1 MAESGSDTR
10 SGIGARL
17 RAGRDKTGLTLLQVA
32 EKLHVDAKVVESLES
47 ERFDLLGAPVFVR
60 GHLKHYAELIGEQP
74 AQLLEL
80 YTGATKPAMPDLT
93 RLPKVAPQGRPSR
106 LAVPAL
112 VVLIGFVLL
121 GVVWWL
127 VQSIGGSSE
136 TPPKPTAQTMTI
148 EPEAVAN
155 SQPLDDP
162 GIAAEGNANDTAAA
176 ASGRPNVGATP
187 SAGASGNTSASSSA
201 GTSGRTTPPASSA
214 SPRASGPA
222 ARAAA
227 SGTAVGQATPAAL
240 AGASAL
246 GATAAAAPP
255 AAGTAT
261 PVRGKPMEVTL
272 KFAADSWVEV
282 YDASGEKLFYDI
294 GSADSSRTISGTPP
308 FRVTFGNAPGVT
320 LDVNGKPATVPASAV
335 KDDAAQFV
343 INRSGRIVRAPPQA
357 DGG

>member
-1 MAESGSDTR
+1 MAETGSDTR

-32 EKLHVDAKVVESLES
+32 EKLHVDARVVESLES
-47 ERFDLLGAPVFVR
+47 ERFDALGAPVFVR

-80 YTGATKPAMPDLT
+80 YTAATKPAMPDLT
-93 RLPKVAPQGRPSR
+93 RLPKVAPEGRPSR

-127 VQSIGGSSE
+127 VQSISGSSD
-136 TPPKPTAQTMTI
+136 TRPKSAAQPMTI
-148 EPEAVAN
+148 EPEAAAN
-155 SQPLDDP
+155 SQPPDVAA
-162 GIAAEGNANDTAAA
+162 IAADGNSNGTAPPARGRSNGAAA
-176 ASGRPNVGATP
+176 P
-187 SAGASGNTSASSSA
+187 AGSSSSKAAPPA
-201 GTSGRTTPPASSA
+201 GT
-214 SPRASGPA
+214 RASEPA
-222 ARAAA
+222 ARAVAPGAVAA
-227 SGTAVGQATPAAL
+227 QGTPLAQSSAAPGANAAAAATGAATPA
-240 AGASAL
+240 
-246 GATAAAAPP
+246 PI
-255 AAGTAT
+255 
-261 PVRGKPMEVTL
+261 RGKPMEVTL

-282 YDASGEKLFYDI
+282 YDANGEKLFYDI

-320 LDVNGKPATVPASAV
+320 FEVNGKPATVPASAM

-343 INRSGRIVRAPPQA
+343 INHSGRIVRARPQA

>member
-47 ERFDLLGAPVFVR
+47 ERFDALGAPVFVR

-80 YTGATKPAMPDLT
+80 YTGSTKPAMPDLT
-93 RLPKVAPQGRPSR
+93 RLPKVAPEGRPSR

-121 GVVWWL
+121 GVIWWL

-136 TPPKPTAQTMTI
+136 TPPKATGQTMTI
-148 EPEAVAN
+148 EPEADAI
-155 SQPLDDP
+155 SQPLDAP
-162 GIAAEGNANDTAAA
+162 GAPAEGNSNDTAA
-176 ASGRPNVGATP
+176 S
-187 SAGASGNTSASSSA
+187 
-201 GTSGRTTPPASSA
+201 TSGTAPPASSA
-214 SPRASGPA
+214 SPRASGSA

-227 SGTAVGQATPAAL
+227 PPGTAVGQATPVTP
-240 AGASAL
+240 AGAVAP
-246 GATAAAAPP
+246 GATAATA

-261 PVRGKPMEVTL
+261 PAPVRGKPMEVTL

-308 FRVTFGNAPGVT
+308 FRVTLGNAPGVT
-320 LDVNGKPATVPASAV
+320 LDVNGKPVTVPESAV

-343 INRSGRIVRAPPQA
+343 INRSGRIVRARPQA

>member
-1 MAESGSDTR
+1 MADTGSDTR

-47 ERFDLLGAPVFVR
+47 EHFDALGAPVFVR
-60 GHLKHYAELIGEQP
+60 GHLRHYAELIGEQP

-93 RLPKVAPQGRPSR
+93 RLPKVAPEGRPSR

-127 VQSIGGSSE
+127 VQSIGKPSE
-136 TPPKPTAQTMTI
+136 SKPKSAAQPITI
-148 EPEAVAN
+148 EPEAIAT
-155 SQPLDDP
+155 SQPPEAP
-162 GIAAEGNANDTAAA
+162 GIAPEGSANAGVS
-176 ASGRPNVGATP
+176 ASGTA
-187 SAGASGNTSASSSA
+187 
-201 GTSGRTTPPASSA
+201 PPASSA

-227 SGTAVGQATPAAL
+227 
-240 AGASAL
+240 AGAAANMQSAPV
-246 GATAAAAPP
+246 GAASQAVPVANAAAA

-261 PVRGKPMEVTL
+261 PASVRGKPMEVTL

-282 YDASGEKLFYDI
+282 YDANGEKLFYDI
-294 GSADSSRTISGTPP
+294 GAADSSRTISGTPP

-343 INRSGRIVRAPPQA
+343 INRSGRIVRARPQA

>member
-1 MAESGSDTR
+1 MAETGSDTR

-17 RAGRDKTGLTLLQVA
+17 RAGREKTGLTLLQVA
-32 EKLHVDAKVVESLES
+32 EKLHVDARLVESLEA
-47 ERFDLLGAPVFVR
+47 ERFDALGAPVFVR
-60 GHLKHYAELIGEQP
+60 GHLKHYAELIGEQS

-80 YTGATKPAMPDLT
+80 YTGTTPPVMPDLT

-127 VQSIGGSSE
+127 VQSIGTSSDS
-136 TPPKPTAQTMTI
+136 KPTSAAQPVTI
-148 EPEAVAN
+148 DPDLASN
-155 SQPLDDP
+155 SIPAETASVSDNAP
-162 GIAAEGNANDTAAA
+162 SAASNANAARSS
-176 ASGRPNVGATP
+176 ASGTA
-187 SAGASGNTSASSSA
+187 SA
-201 GTSGRTTPPASSA
+201 A

-227 SGTAVGQATPAAL
+227 AGAANVPSSAAPGANPAAAAATPA
-240 AGASAL
+240 
-246 GATAAAAPP
+246 P
-255 AAGTAT
+255 A
-261 PVRGKPMEVTL
+261 RGKPMKITL

-282 YDASGEKLFYDI
+282 YDANGEKLFYDI
-294 GSADSSRTISGTPP
+294 GSADSSRTLSGTPP
-308 FRVTFGNAPGVT
+308 LRVTLGNAPGVT
-320 LDVNGKPATVPASAV
+320 LDVNGKPATVPASVV

-343 INRSGRIVRAPPQA
+343 INRSGHIVRARPQA